1 MKIINLVKNNA
12 IVFAAILILVL
23 VVSNTGFILY
33 NSYILDKNT
42 NLKAQTEQVRRI
54 NADIW
59 NEIVRNLDVG
69 FRGYAVTQDTG
80 LLSPYNSSILKK
92 DAIFKSLADLLQ
104 EQHYA
109 GLAGLDS
116 VKSEVSNYQQ
126 GCAAMIALV
135 NSNQMD
141 AVRQE
146 MKLDKGKTLWFVYD
160 HLTKRLY
167 KHEDELNQQ
176 AEAEYR
182 AATRRTAYLQL
193 LLAIIGAPTLL
204 FMIVRIRRD
213 KNEKRVLFVGLEKN
227 NRAYLFDPGTPME
240 VRNEQELINNS
251 IVNFKKAASFIN
263 HISKGNYQVD
273 WEGLD
278 ESNKQHNQS
287 NLAGELIQMREKM
300 KQLKAEDEKRLWAT
314 EGITQISEIIRSH
327 QHNLQGLSEQI
338 LRFAVK
344 YLAAQQGSLFLLR
357 EEEEEKYLELVG
369 CYAFDRKKYV
379 TKRIEIGQGLV
390 GQTYLEQ
397 SPTVLTEIPQGYM
410 AITSGLGDVTPT
422 CLLVIPMKYNERV
435 EAIIEIASFT
445 KFEAH
450 QVEWLEKVGEITA
463 STLVAVKTAEKTKQ
477 LLEEFREQTE
487 QMKAQE
493 EELRQNM
500 EEMQATQEE
509 MRRKERELERRQQL
523 FDQQ

>member
-1 MKIINLVKNNA
+1 MKTINLVKNNA
-12 IVFAAILILVL
+12 IVFAAILILIL

-33 NSYILDKNT
+33 NNQILDKNT
-42 NLKAQTEQVRRI
+42 NLKAQTEQIRRI
-54 NADIW
+54 NSDIW
-59 NEIVRNLDVG
+59 NEIVRNIDVG
-69 FRGYAVTQDTG
+69 FRGYAITQDTG
-80 LLSPYNSSILKK
+80 LLSPYIESIRKK
-92 DAIFKSLADLLQ
+92 DPIFKSLAELLQ
-104 EQHYA
+104 EQHYV

-116 VKSEVSNYQQ
+116 VKFEVNSYQQ
-126 GCAAMIALV
+126 GCAAMIVLV
-135 NSNQMD
+135 DSHQMD

-146 MKLDKGKTLWFVYD
+146 MKQDKGKILWATYD
-160 HLTKRLY
+160 HFTKRLY
-167 KHEDELNQQ
+167 KHEDALNQQ
-176 AEAEYR
+176 AEAAYK
-182 AATRRTAYLQL
+182 AATKRTAYLQL
-193 LLAIIGAPTLL
+193 LLIIIGAPTLL

-213 KNEKRVLFVGLEKN
+213 KKEKLALFVGLEKN

-240 VRNEQELINNS
+240 EINEQELINNS
-251 IVNFKKAASFIN
+251 IANFKKAAGFIN
-263 HISKGNYQVD
+263 HISRGNYQVD

-278 ESNKQHNQS
+278 ESNKQHNKS
-287 NLAGELIQMREKM
+287 NLVGELVQMREQM

-314 EGITQISEIIRSH
+314 EGIAQFSEIIRSH

-338 LRFAVK
+338 LGFAVK

-357 EEEEEKYLELVG
+357 EEDEKYLELVG

-397 SPTVLTEIPQGYM
+397 SPTVLTEIPQGYI
-410 AITSGLGDVTPT
+410 AITSGLGDATPT
-422 CLLVIPMKYNERV
+422 CLLVVPMKYNEKV

-445 KFEAH
+445 QFEAH
-450 QVEWLEKVGEITA
+450 QVGWLEKVGEITA
-463 STLVAVKTAEKTKQ
+463 STLVSVKTAEKTQ
-477 LLEEFREQTE
+477 HLLEQFREQTE
-487 QMKAQE
+487 QMKTQE

-509 MRRKERELERRQQL
+509 MRRKEQELERRQQL